1 MEKIKMPVSKRLKI
15 TVFAFMVNVLLFWYG
30 MYKSSDLTSLGAGLA
45 FINAPIMAYLG
56 AETVKPSVKKK
67 ENDV

>member
-1 MEKIKMPVSKRLKI
+1 MPVSKRLKI

-30 MYKSSDLTSLGAGLA
+30 MYKGSDLASLGAGLA
-45 FINAPIMAYLG
+45 FINAPIMTYLG

>member
-1 MEKIKMPVSKRLKI
+1 MKKIKLPESKRI
-15 TVFAFMVNVLLFWYG
+15 RVTIFAFIINVFLFWYG

-56 AETVKPSVKKK
+56 VETVKPSIKKK

>member
-1 MEKIKMPVSKRLKI
+1 MEKIKMSASKRLKI
-15 TVFAFMVNVLLFWYG
+15 TVFAFIVNVLLFWYG